1 MMEKEKRQDEEDKE
15 TEADI
20 DWENRMLCSDEN
32 CIGVIG
38 SDGRCKECG
47 KPYDSALN
55 VTEHPNQAAADNDEA
70 EADEAGFAAEDN
82 TVAGEEEATEE
93 DPDWE
98 TRILCSDG
106 NCIGVIG
113 SDGRCKECGKPSGG

>member
-1 MMEKEKRQDEEDKE
+1 MEEEKLQDEEEME
-15 TEADI
+15 TEAAS
-20 DWENRMLCSDEN
+20 DWENRTLCSDES

-38 SDGRCKECG
+38 PDGRCKECG
-47 KPYDSALN
+47 KPYEGLLN
-55 VTEHPNQAAADNDEA
+55 VTERPSQAAADNQEA
-70 EADEAGFAAEDN
+70 EADEADLAEEDN
-82 TVAGEEEATEE
+82 TVAGDEDASEE

-113 SDGRCKECGKPSGG
+113 SDGRCLECGKPYEG